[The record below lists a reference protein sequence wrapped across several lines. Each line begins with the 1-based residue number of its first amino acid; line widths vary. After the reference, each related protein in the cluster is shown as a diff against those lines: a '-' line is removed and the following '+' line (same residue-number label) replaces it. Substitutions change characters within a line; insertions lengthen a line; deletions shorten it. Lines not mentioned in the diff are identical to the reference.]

1 MLWNTGAQVS
11 IISVELLRRHLEQ
24 IAIRQLS
31 ELLDANLNLTAL
43 NGTKV
48 PYTGWVEV
56 RMKLTPPSSDNN
68 QEELLV
74 PFFVTTE
81 KLECPILGY
90 NVIEEL
96 VSQDQNPKPTIYK
109 SFLGTD
115 KTKLDALV
123 NFIQSSS
130 SDAICKVRTGRK
142 YVIIPKDSTT
152 AVSCRANTGPVNKQT
167 PVLFEPDKLAK
178 LPEGLEVC

>member
-11 IISVELLRRHLEQ
+11 IISVELLRRHLRQ

-31 ELLDANLNLTAL
+31 ELLDANLNLTVL
-43 NGTKV
+43 NRTKV

-56 RMKLTPPSSDNN
+56 RMKLTPPSSDSN

-74 PFFVTTE
+74 PFLVTTE

-96 VSQDQNPKPTIYK
+96 VSQD
-109 SFLGTD
+109 
-115 KTKLDALV
+115 
-123 NFIQSSS
+123 
-130 SDAICKVRTGRK
+130 
-142 YVIIPKDSTT
+142 
-152 AVSCRANTGPVNKQT
+152 
-167 PVLFEPDKLAK
+167 
-178 LPEGLEVC
+178 